1 VSEKIQKLVMHAF
14 RGIPGEMTVDFGKGD
29 SIVVYG
35 DNGTGK
41 STVADALEWYFTGEI
56 ELLSHEGRQHAV
68 RHVGSEADGV
78 TSVEVVTNGSLGG
91 KVVFA
96 DERNVEALQ
105 AIRRET
111 FLLRGRTLADF
122 INKTKTEKWK
132 ALVEILGLDAIESLR
147 EDLQRARN
155 DLRKKCKAAE
165 EEVRAY
171 RKALAAGTD
180 EVTEASILLNLQPI
194 CGMLGVDPPQSL
206 DDVVDPSWLTASV
219 GASATAAQPSER
231 DSVLGDIKALSTPA
245 FERRSIEAWNDLVS
259 SDRARLLPRAALVRE
274 AKRLVETGTIEKG
287 RCPLCGQKVD
297 EKTLARRIESALV
310 DVMEASRDLERFRD
324 PVVQQA
330 DYLES
335 AYNKRQAIYD
345 RARVVAID
353 LPPVPALGQAAIE
366 ESVQALSPVA
376 IDPIASSLT
385 ELRKWDRAVATLAKN
400 AASPA
405 STTRDSQ
412 LVMLAELCQQVKLWR
427 HAEKKLMRASRAQD
441 LADRVFDAYQKKQK
455 DDIAQLLGTIS
466 RRVAQIY
473 SALHPGEDLD
483 SVSVEPWTAKG
494 IELAIDFYGSRQRP
508 PHGVLSESHLNSLAI
523 ALFLAMAESFNEQ
536 IGFLLLDDV
545 INSFDVE
552 HRGRLAE
559 LLAEEFST
567 WQLIV
572 LTHDQQ
578 FFEHLSRRAP
588 SWRKLEFTSWSYGS
602 GPRTTRY
609 ETAGILRSAQERF
622 GSGDFQGA
630 ATKARRALEELL
642 QEVCEALW
650 APLPFRRGQ
659 ANDKREIGELF
670 KGVRR
675 TLKERAKPMLDSM
688 EPLLK
693 NLEADVGATL
703 NVAAHG
709 SRGRTG
715 GSEVEAALKRIAAL
729 DQLWSC
735 SQCMTRV
742 WHRGT
747 PEAGRCKCGQSSF
760 PPNPRLM

>member
-1 VSEKIQKLVMHAF
+1 
-14 RGIPGEMTVDFGKGD
+14 MTVDFGKGE

-41 STVADALEWYFTGEI
+41 STIADALEWYFTGEI

-68 RHVGSEADGV
+68 RYVGGENNGV
-78 TSVEVVTNGSLGG
+78 TSVEVFTNGGLGG
-91 KVVFA
+91 KVVFP
-96 DERNVEALQ
+96 DERTPEAFH

-132 ALVEILGLDAIESLR
+132 ALVDILGLDAIESLR

-155 DLRKKCKAAE
+155 DLRKKSKAAE
-165 EEVRAY
+165 EEARTY
-171 RKALAAGTD
+171 QRALASGSEDVSQDT
-180 EVTEASILLNLQPI
+180 VLGNLREI
-194 CGMLGVDPPQSL
+194 CRMLGVDPPRSL
-206 DDVVDPSWLTASV
+206 DQVVDPSWLTAAV
-219 GASATAAQPSER
+219 GASASVSEASDR
-231 DSVLGDIKALSTPA
+231 ESFLAEIKTLSAPA
-245 FERRSIEAWNDLVS
+245 FDQRAVDAWNDLVS
-259 SDRARLLPRAALVRE
+259 SGRARLLPRASLVRE
-274 AKRLVETGTIEKG
+274 AKRLFETGSVEKG
-287 RCPLCGQKVD
+287 RCPLCGQPVD
-297 EKTLARRIESALV
+297 DKNLARRIESALV
-310 DVMEASRDLERFRD
+310 EVMEASRDLERFRD

-330 DYLES
+330 DDLETLHD
-335 AYNKRQAIYD
+335 KRLSIHS
-345 RARVVAID
+345 RALAMGLE
-353 LPPVPALGQAAIE
+353 LPPLPEIPLSAIRDSVDALVPVKIDAIA
-366 ESVQALSPVA
+366 SALS
-376 IDPIASSLT
+376 
-385 ELRKWDRAVATLAKN
+385 ELRKWDRAAGKLARN
-400 AASPA
+400 ASSPKT
-405 STTRDSQ
+405 STRDTQ
-412 LVMLAELCQQVKLWR
+412 LVMLAALCQQVNAWR
-427 HAEKKLMRASRAQD
+427 MAEQKVARARRALD
-441 LADRVFDAYQKKQK
+441 LAERVFDAYQTKQK
-455 DDIAQLLGTIS
+455 EDLTELLKRIS
-466 RRVAQIY
+466 SRVGQIY

-483 SVSVEPWTAKG
+483 AVSVEPWTAKG
-494 IELAIDFYGSRQRP
+494 VELAIEFYGSRQRP

-559 LLAEEFST
+559 LLADGFSR

-588 SWRKLEFTSWSYGS
+588 SWRKLEFTSWSYAS
-602 GPRTTRY
+602 GPRTTQY
-609 ETAGILRSAQERF
+609 ETASILRNARERLE
-622 GSGDFQGA
+622 SGDVHGA

-675 TLKERAKPMLDSM
+675 TLKERAKPVLESI

-703 NVAAHG
+703 NVAVHG
-709 SRGRTG
+709 SRGRPGT
-715 GSEVEAALKRIAAL
+715 SEVQAALERIAAL
-729 DQLWSC
+729 DEKWSC
-735 SQCMTRV
+735 PECRTRV
-742 WHRGT
+742 WHRGN
-747 PEAGRCKCGQSSF
+747 PDAGRCKCGLSSF
-760 PPNPRLM
+760 PPVRA